1 MNGRGNFGVM
11 RPTDNPY
18 ASMGQWSRAD
28 ALDLSKYFQGGQ
40 PQENSNGQV
49 AGSAVSGIAGNVFNA
64 LMKKRKLGDIAR
76 SGTPT
81 THIPGTDDTGITNKA
96 SLDHGL
102 PMFARGGK
110 LKKGLNIVGENGP
123 EIAIQGDD
131 GTAIVPLTTDASVS
145 SNVTNRP
152 MQPVP
157 QQPQQ
162 PVQPEQPQPDMSQL
176 AQTPAP
182 DATPYAPAGQ
192 AMTQAM
198 MGQSQPSVAD
208 NTWSE
213 IQRRE
218 GKQFDA
224 TPVLDAQGEP
234 VIGPDGKPMMRP
246 GKDNA
251 KTHNWKDV
259 LKSIGLGVLNGADKI
274 GPNDNIGSTL
284 GKLVGGAGFGAGY
297 TALDRN
303 ADEKMGND
311 RALQKLYGDYQRQ
324 YGTQQQRSKDQADLE
339 TRKQQAAWYAA
350 RPLIEQN
357 KLDNKLIL
365 AQEVSKRLNTRA
377 DIKAGEAKPVV
388 NANGQIEL
396 QFLQADSQGRRKPNE
411 LLLGADGKPMTVPG
425 DQGVEWTDPL
435 SGQTILLKG
444 KQAATA
450 GIQQAQNNQTNAYR
464 QQLIEQA
471 GLKLN
476 WDKEKV
482 AKVQAFQAQM
492 QKDRQQYGEAQATS
506 RARTAL
512 KKAGFSDAEIEQWMN
527 PTQFLDNA
535 NGYTLNPD
543 GYVLDSNP

>member
-18 ASMGQWSRAD
+18 ASMGKWNRAD
-28 ALDLSKYFQGGQ
+28 ALDLSKYFQGQQ
-40 PQENSNGQV
+40 PQENANGQT

-76 SGTPT
+76 SGTPIG
-81 THIPGTDDTGITNKA
+81 HDAAGADGGLTNA
-96 SLDHGL
+96 SHGL

-110 LKKGLNIVGENGP
+110 LKKGINIVGENGP

-131 GTAIVPLTTDASVS
+131 GTAIVPLTTNASVS

-157 QQPQQ
+157 QQP
-162 PVQPEQPQPDMSQL
+162 EQPMPPPDMSQL
-176 AQTPAP
+176 AQAPAP

-198 MGQSQPSVAD
+198 MGQSQPNVAD

-224 TPVLDAQGEP
+224 TPVLDAQGQP
-234 VIGPDGKPMMRP
+234 VIGPDGKPMTRP

-324 YGTQQQRSKDQADLE
+324 YGTQQQRAKDQADLDY
-339 TRKQQAAWYAA
+339 RKKQADWYAA
-350 RPLIEQN
+350 RPDIEQK
-357 KLDNKLIL
+357 KLDNKVAI
-365 AQEVSKRLNTRA
+365 AQEVTKRLNERA
-377 DIKAGEAKPVV
+377 DIKAGQAKPIV

-396 QFLQADSQGRRKPNE
+396 QFLNVDSQGRRKPNE
-411 LLLGADGKPMTVPG
+411 LLIGADGNPVTVPG
-425 DQGVEWTDPL
+425 DQGVEWTDPY

-444 KQAATA
+444 RQAATA

-464 QQLIEQA
+464 QQQLAQVA
-471 GLKLN
+471 QKLN
-476 WDKEKV
+476 WDKQKLDR
-482 AKVQAFQAQM
+482 VQAFQQQM
-492 QKDRQQYGEAQATS
+492 QKDRQQYGEAQAAS